1 MVGEDSSPPSAFSSQ
16 QSINQVLPVL
26 HLGWNTPLK
35 VSSGCAG
42 PPSPIAQVG
51 ITDNLPLYLCRRH
64 HKELPYLLDQTS
76 LSNCRRT
83 LGRAKWNSRHSR
95 ILAAANIQVAYA
107 HENKPRPQMAILNEY
122 TWWVQERTLSRE
134 VPHFLR
140 HRGRSLCE
148 IENKETDWKCR
159 VGTAL

>member
-1 MVGEDSSPPSAFSSQ
+1 MVGEDSSFPSAFPSQ

-64 HKELPYLLDQTS
+64 HKELPYLLDQTP
-76 LSNCRRT
+76 LSNCRHT
-83 LGRAKWNSRHSR
+83 LGRAKWNSRRSR
-95 ILAAANIQVAYA
+95 IPYSAKFSRRIIFAVFADSSRTAKIKLLETFRLMVRRGKREFLIREIYFR
-107 HENKPRPQMAILNEY
+107 ENL
-122 TWWVQERTLSRE
+122 
-134 VPHFLR
+134 
-140 HRGRSLCE
+140 
-148 IENKETDWKCR
+148 
-159 VGTAL
+159 